1 MGRPAAAG
9 RVRHARRVGFEIARA
24 CSSGPL
30 AATPH
35 VITSIQGTLTS
46 ATPLHAVVELNGFGY
61 EVHIPVT
68 TAEKLP
74 SPGANVKL
82 HTLVIYREDS
92 QTLYGFASPAERDFF
107 RLMIENVTGVGPKMA
122 LTIMSRLSLPS
133 LESAIRMGDITTL
146 AKCPGIGK
154 KTAERL
160 VVELKSRVGGADVIA
175 TGPDAEGSGSASGPS
190 THRDAVAA
198 LIALG
203 YKAADADQA
212 IRRATLALG
221 PLGSTEALIKKALS
235 G

>member
-1 MGRPAAAG
+1 M
-9 RVRHARRVGFEIARA
+9 
-24 CSSGPL
+24 
-30 AATPH
+30 
-35 VITSIQGTLTS
+35 ITSIQGTLTS
-46 ATPLHAVVELNGFGY
+46 ATPLHAVIELNGLGY
-61 EVHIPVT
+61 EVNIPVT

-74 SPGANVKL
+74 QTGAQAKL

-92 QTLYGFASPAERDFF
+92 QTLYGFATPAERDFF

-133 LESAIRMGDITTL
+133 LESAIRTGDITTL
-146 AKCPGIGK
+146 AKTLGIGK

-160 VVELKSRVGGADVIA
+160 VVELKSKVGGSDFSASV
-175 TGPDAEGSGSASGPS
+175 TAEGADAAPSGSSI
-190 THRDAVAA
+190 HRDAVSA

-212 IRRATLALG
+212 VRRAALALG
-221 PLGSTEALIKKALS
+221 PQSSTEALIKKALS